1 MSLRFEDYSLQ
12 YDMLCGL
19 VDSNISEEPAASI
32 FVLEQHDIMWFGS
45 HKHFGGT
52 CLLHLWNVDA
62 CVLYQ
67 TMAWHARRM

>member
-52 CLLHLWNVDA
+52 CLLHL
-62 CVLYQ
+62 
-67 TMAWHARRM
+67 